1 MPLCSLN
8 LGHRSTPRNR
18 SVLALRNVLRRLD
31 VRTFGRYSCLTMKRA
46 TIYIEEDLHK
56 ALKIKAFQ
64 ADQSISD
71 LVNDAVRVA
80 LDEDLE
86 DLTDAAARKH
96 EQPIA
101 YEAFL
106 QELKSRGQI

>member
-1 MPLCSLN
+1 
-8 LGHRSTPRNR
+8 
-18 SVLALRNVLRRLD
+18 
-31 VRTFGRYSCLTMKRA
+31 MKRA

-80 LDEDLE
+80 LNEELE
-86 DLTDAAARKH
+86 DITDAAARKH
-96 EQPIA
+96 EKPIA
-101 YEAFL
+101 YETFL
-106 QELKSRGQI
+106 QELKNRGQI